1 MSNLESAL
9 KNEMARIAGKV
20 VRQRT
25 QGLKTTVSPYR
36 SEIAA
41 LKRRV
46 HALEQQLRQVAKVT
60 TVAAKARATGTAQD
74 ETESHLRFSAKGLA
88 NHRKRLRL
96 SAKDCGALI
105 GASSLSVYKWE
116 SGKARPRAKYIEAIA
131 KLRTMGKKETAAA
144 LALLAG

>member
-46 HALEQQLRQVAKVT
+46 HALEQHQVAKVT

>member
-1 MSNLESAL
+1 MSNIASAL
-9 KNEMARIAGKV
+9 KNEITRIAAKV
-20 VRQRT
+20 VRQQT
-25 QGLKTTVSPYR
+25 KGLKTTVSPYR

-46 HALEQQLRQVAKVT
+46 HALEQQLRQKVT
-60 TVAAKARATGTAQD
+60 AVAAKARATDTAQD
-74 ETESHLRFSAKGLA
+74 ETESNFRFSAKGLA
-88 NHRKRLRL
+88 NHRKRLDL

-116 SGKARPRAKYIEAIA
+116 SGKARPRAKNIEAIA
-131 KLRTMGKKETAAA
+131 KLRTMGKKEAAAA